1 MSSSAPSAEQPRLA
15 ACPLCGHE
23 HLVYQFTH
31 DLTPIVRCDGCTLL
45 MRNPQPSDAELA
57 AIYTDT
63 YFLGT
68 APAGASDIAAFE
80 QEVNALKRATAARYL
95 NRVEK
100 YRGWT
105 AQTRRGKRLLEIG
118 SGLGNMLIEARERGY
133 DVTGVEY
140 APASVARANERLG
153 EALVVQGTVESAPLE
168 PGTFD
173 VCVFADVIEHTRDP
187 LAVVARAWELLAP
200 GGTLFV
206 AIPSLDSWSA
216 RLMREKWM
224 EFKAEHLFYFDS
236 RTLESLVVRAGFD
249 RVRIARGTKTLS
261 PGYVIAHFERFPVPV
276 VSPMGRMA
284 RRVVPQAL
292 LRQRMTVVASGIDVL
307 ATKADTGP
315 VDGRRPTLS
324 VVMPVFNEK
333 QTFADV
339 ATQLLA
345 KDIPGL
351 DIQLVI
357 VESNS
362 TDGTR
367 DEVRRFEDHPRVT
380 VIYEDRPR
388 GKGHGVRTGLAHATG
403 DFILIQD
410 ADLEY
415 DLNDYEILLEPLR
428 AFRCAFVL
436 GARHGMD
443 GKTWKMR
450 HFTDQVLVSQVM
462 NFGHLFFS
470 TLFNV
475 VYGQRL
481 RDPFTMYKVFRRDC
495 LHGLTFESNRF
506 DFDWEL
512 VGKLVRAG
520 YTPLE
525 IPVNYTSRSF
535 KEGKKVN
542 FWRDPLTYF
551 RACFIPRRPDREVAA
566 L

>member
-1 MSSSAPSAEQPRLA
+1 MSSSAPSAEQPRVA

-31 DLTPIVRCDGCTLL
+31 GATPMVRCDGCGLL
-45 MRNPQPSDAELA
+45 MRNPQPSDAQLA
-57 AIYTDT
+57 AIYTDA

-68 APAGASDIAAFE
+68 APAGEAAGLGFE
-80 QEVNALKRATAARYL
+80 KEVNALKRATAAGYL
-95 NRVEK
+95 DRVEA

-105 AQTRRGKRLLEIG
+105 PETRKGKTLLEIG
-118 SGLGNMLIEARERGY
+118 SGLGNLLLEARQRGY
-133 DVTGVEY
+133 QVTGVEF
-140 APASVARANERLG
+140 AASSVARANARLG
-153 EALVVQGTVESAPLE
+153 QDVVVQGTVESARLQD
-168 PGTFD
+168 GTFD

-187 LAVVARAWELLAP
+187 LAVVTRAWELLAP

-216 RLMREKWM
+216 RLMRQSWM
-224 EFKAEHLFYFDS
+224 EFKTEHLFYFDS
-236 RTLESLVVRAGFD
+236 RTLESLLVRAGFD
-249 RVRIARGTKTLS
+249 RVRIDRGRKTLS
-261 PGYVIAHFERFPVPV
+261 PDYVIAHFDRFHVPV
-276 VSPMGRMA
+276 ISPLGRFVKA
-284 RRVVPQAL
+284 VTPGVL
-292 LRQRMTVVASGIDVL
+292 LRQRMGVVASGIDVL
-307 ATKADTGP
+307 AHKSEAGP
-315 VDGRRPTLS
+315 IDRRRGTLS
-324 VVMPVFNEK
+324 VVMPVFNERA
-333 QTFADV
+333 TFAEV
-339 ATQLLA
+339 AGPLVA
-345 KDIPGL
+345 REMPGL
-351 DIQLVI
+351 DLELVI

-367 DEVRRFEDHPRVT
+367 DEVRKFEGLPGVK

-388 GKGHGVRTGLAHATG
+388 GKGHAVRAGLEAATG
-403 DFILIQD
+403 DFVLIQD

-450 HFTDQVLVSQVM
+450 HFTDQVLLSRVM
-462 NFGHLFFS
+462 NFGHLFF
-470 TLFNV
+470 TWLFNT

-512 VGKLVRAG
+512 AGKLVRAG

-525 IPVNYTSRSF
+525 IPVNYSSRSF
-535 KEGKKVN
+535 KEGKKVS
-542 FWRDPLTYF
+542 FWRDPFTYF
-551 RACFIPRRPDREVAA
+551 RACFKYRFVR
-566 L
+566 LGK

>member
-1 MSSSAPSAEQPRLA
+1 MSSTVPSPEQPRLS

-31 DLTPIVRCDGCTLL
+31 DLSPIVRCDGCSLL
-45 MRNPQPSDAELA
+45 MRNPQPSDAQLA

-68 APAGASDIAAFE
+68 APTGQAAAAAFE
-80 QEVNALKRATAARYL
+80 KEVNALKRATAAGYL
-95 NRVEK
+95 DRVEA

-105 AQTRRGKRLLEIG
+105 PATRKGKKLLEIG

-140 APASVARANERLG
+140 ASASVARANARLG
-153 EALVVQGTVESAPLE
+153 EDVVVQGTVESAPVAE
-168 PGTFD
+168 GSFD

-187 LAVVARAWELLAP
+187 LAVVTRAWELLAP

-216 RLMREKWM
+216 RLMKQNWM

-236 RTLESLVVRAGFD
+236 RTLESLLVRAGFD
-249 RVRIARGTKTLS
+249 EVRIDRGRKTLS

-276 VSPMGRMA
+276 ISPLGRLA
-284 RRVVPQAL
+284 KAVLPNPL
-292 LRQRMTVVASGIDVL
+292 LQQSVTVVASGIDVL
-307 ATKADTGP
+307 AHKAPAGP
-315 VDGRRPTLS
+315 VDRRQARLS
-324 VVMPVFNEK
+324 VIMPVFNERN
-333 QTFADV
+333 TFADV
-339 ATQLLA
+339 ATQLTT
-345 KDIPGL
+345 KQIPG
-351 DIQLVI
+351 IEMEFVI

-367 DEVRRFEDHPRVT
+367 EEVRKFEGRPGVK
-380 VIYEDRPR
+380 VIYEERPR
-388 GKGHGVRTGLAHATG
+388 GKGHGVRTGLQAATG

-428 AFRCAFVL
+428 AHRAAFVL

-450 HFTDQVLVSQVM
+450 HFTDQVFVSQVM
-462 NFGHLFFS
+462 NLGPPVLHRPL
-470 TLFNV
+470 
-475 VYGQRL
+475 QRGL
-481 RDPFTMYKVFRRDC
+481 RP
-495 LHGLTFESNRF
+495 
-506 DFDWEL
+506 
-512 VGKLVRAG
+512 A
-520 YTPLE
+520 PA
-525 IPVNYTSRSF
+525 RSVHDVQ
-535 KEGKKVN
+535 GV
-542 FWRDPLTYF
+542 P
-551 RACFIPRRPDREVAA
+551 A
-566 L
+566 

>member
-1 MSSSAPSAEQPRLA
+1 MSSTAPSPEQPRLP
-15 ACPLCGHE
+15 ACPLCGHP

-31 DLTPIVRCDGCTLL
+31 DLSPIVRCDGCSLL
-45 MRNPQPSDAELA
+45 MRNPQPSDAQLA

-68 APAGASDIAAFE
+68 APTGKAAADAFE
-80 QEVNALKRATAARYL
+80 KEVNALKRATAAGYL
-95 NRVEK
+95 DRVEA

-105 AQTRRGKRLLEIG
+105 PEARKGKKLLEIG

-133 DVTGVEY
+133 DITGVEY
-140 APASVARANERLG
+140 ASASVARANARLG
-153 EALVVQGTVESAPLE
+153 QDVVVQGTVESAPLRE
-168 PGTFD
+168 GTFD

-187 LAVVARAWELLAP
+187 LAVVARAWQLLAP
-200 GGTLFV
+200 DGTLFV

-216 RLMREKWM
+216 RLMKQSWM

-236 RTLESLVVRAGFD
+236 RTLESLLVRAGFD
-249 RVRIARGTKTLS
+249 QVRIDRGRKTLS

-276 VSPMGRMA
+276 VSPLGKLAKAML
-284 RRVVPQAL
+284 PNAL
-292 LRQRMTVVASGIDVL
+292 LRQSVTVVASGIDVL
-307 ATKADTGP
+307 AHKAPEGP
-315 VDGRRPTLS
+315 VDRRQAKLS
-324 VVMPVFNEK
+324 VIMPVFNERN
-333 QTFADV
+333 TFADV
-339 ATQLLA
+339 ATQLTA
-345 KDIPGL
+345 KQIPGVEMEF
-351 DIQLVI
+351 VI

-367 DEVRRFEDHPRVT
+367 DEVRKFEGRPGVK
-380 VIYEDRPR
+380 VIYEERPR
-388 GKGHGVRTGLAHATG
+388 GKGHGVRTGLKAATG

-428 AFRCAFVL
+428 AYRAAFVL

-450 HFTDQVLVSQVM
+450 HFTDQVFVSQVM
-462 NFGHLFFS
+462 NLGHLFF
-470 TLFNV
+470 TGLFNV

-495 LHGLTFESNRF
+495 LHDLTFESNRF

-520 YTPLE
+520 YIPIE
-525 IPVNYTSRSF
+525 IPVNYSSRSF
-535 KEGKKVN
+535 KEGKKVS
-542 FWRDPLTYF
+542 FWRDPFTYF
-551 RACFIPRRPDREVAA
+551 RACFKYRFVR
-566 L
+566 LGK

>member
-1 MSSSAPSAEQPRLA
+1 MSSTVPSSEQPRLS

-23 HLVYQFTH
+23 YLVYQFTH
-31 DLTPIVRCDGCTLL
+31 DLSPIVRCDGCSLL
-45 MRNPQPSDAELA
+45 MRNPQPSDAQLA

-68 APAGASDIAAFE
+68 APTGKAAADGFE
-80 QEVNALKRATAARYL
+80 KEVNALKRATAAGYL
-95 NRVEK
+95 DRMEA

-105 AQTRRGKRLLEIG
+105 RETRKGKKLLEIG

-140 APASVARANERLG
+140 ASASVARANARLG
-153 EALVVQGTVESAPLE
+153 QDVVVQGTVESAPLRE
-168 PGTFD
+168 GTFD

-187 LAVVARAWELLAP
+187 LAVVARAWELLAQD
-200 GGTLFV
+200 GTLFV

-216 RLMREKWM
+216 RLMKQSWM

-236 RTLESLVVRAGFD
+236 RTLESLLVRAGFD
-249 RVRIARGTKTLS
+249 QVRIDRGRKTLS

-276 VSPMGRMA
+276 VSRLGKLAKAMLPNT
-284 RRVVPQAL
+284 L
-292 LRQRMTVVASGIDVL
+292 LRQGLTVVASGIDVL
-307 ATKADTGP
+307 AHKAREGP
-315 VDGRRPTLS
+315 VDRRQAKLS
-324 VVMPVFNEK
+324 VIMPVFNERN
-333 QTFADV
+333 TFADV
-339 ATQLLA
+339 ATQLTA
-345 KDIPGL
+345 KQIPGVEMEF
-351 DIQLVI
+351 VI

-362 TDGTR
+362 TDDTR
-367 DEVRRFEDHPRVT
+367 DEVRKFEGRPGVK
-380 VIYEDRPR
+380 VIYEERPR
-388 GKGHGVRTGLAHATG
+388 GKGHGVRTGLKAATG

-428 AFRCAFVL
+428 AYRAAFVL

-450 HFTDQVLVSQVM
+450 HFTDQVFVSQVM
-462 NFGHLFFS
+462 NLGHLFF
-470 TLFNV
+470 TGLFNI

-495 LHGLTFESNRF
+495 LHDLTFESNRF

-520 YTPLE
+520 YIPIE
-525 IPVNYTSRSF
+525 IPVNYSSRSF
-535 KEGKKVN
+535 KEGKKVS
-542 FWRDPLTYF
+542 FWRDPFTYF
-551 RACFIPRRPDREVAA
+551 RACFKYRFVR
-566 L
+566 LGK